1 MRMTQGLFE
10 FDWNSLFALITFLVL
25 FLILK
30 HFFFEKIHNFMEERA
45 ASVQKTLD
53 HAAETDR
60 KAEERLRTYEEKI
73 DGAEA
78 EGRQIIADARKTADA
93 QADRILEDANARAE
107 EALRHSRQEL
117 ERETASDR
125 KQLRR
130 EVGELATEAAGRILQ
145 KELNPETHREII
157 DRVLEEADRKYRS
170 ENAPGEPPAETQKE

>member
-1 MRMTQGLFE
+1 M
-10 FDWNSLFALITFLVL
+10 L

-60 KAEERLRTYEEKI
+60 KAEERLITYEEKI

-117 ERETASDR
+117 ERETASAR